1 MATTTTT
8 SDHHQQQPRR
18 QGSNFVHPSGIQYP
32 SWEYDLCEVRAQ
44 FLAYETYKL
53 LLLSFLGGSKSI
65 RVYKKY
71 LSLCSQKK
79 WETTIITQTGF
90 VILLAGV
97 LQVPEKVTLQNTTSH
112 VRSEGRSDIEPTWGG
127 KRWRKQPPS
136 SAKAFLQ
143 HLGGNSSSAFWAPKF
158 APKFGTTST

>member
-1 MATTTTT
+1 MCWPLTPDHAFLTPNLVPCDWLSTTVTRLLQTDLVTQPDASILATTTST

-18 QGSNFVHPSGIQYP
+18 QGSDFLHPSGIQYP

-53 LLLSFLGGSKSI
+53 LLLLSCFGGSKSI

-79 WETTIITQTGF
+79 WETTIITQAGF
-90 VILLAGV
+90 VILLAG
-97 LQVPEKVTLQNTTSH
+97 EFAGSW
-112 VRSEGRSDIEPTWGG
+112 EPGTP
-127 KRWRKQPPS
+127 KH
-136 SAKAFLQ
+136 SAM
-143 HLGGNSSSAFWAPKF
+143 F
-158 APKFGTTST
+158 APRGIVT